1 VITLAVVTP
10 FNPIG
15 DGTMAIANINS
26 VKVTPPHCLN
36 DFALQ
41 QNSRFKLESILDATL
56 SFPDNGVNGII
67 LHGLYG
73 TGKTTMANL
82 LPGLIETAKT
92 DPNAQTIAVGDLIDT
107 TEPAQTYYP
116 CTQGQNGVGL
126 INNIQN
132 GTSFVAWNAS
142 GLHYVILDEVDLLT
156 DAAKASFKALMNRT
170 NVVFI
175 MTTNHLNEVDPGVQ
189 NRSVLVDMNV
199 PPAAHWRPILRR
211 IYTQSGLVAPPDA
224 TLDQV
229 VLAGRGSARSI
240 FSDVVMSANQARKA
254 GQSNVIRINNIR
266 S

>member
-1 VITLAVVTP
+1 
-10 FNPIG
+10 
-15 DGTMAIANINS
+15 MATANINT
-26 VKVTPPHCLN
+26 VKVTPPECLN
-36 DFALQ
+36 DFALH

-92 DPNAQTIAVGDLIDT
+92 NPNAQAISVGDLVDT
-107 TEPAQTYYP
+107 TQPAQSYHP
-116 CTQGQNGVGL
+116 CIQGQNGVGL
-126 INNIQN
+126 ITSIQN
-132 GTSFVAWNAS
+132 ATSFVAWNAS

-156 DAAKASFKALMNRT
+156 DAAKASFKSLMNRT

-211 IYTQSGLVAPPDA
+211 VYTKSGLVAPPDA

-229 VLAGRGSARSI
+229 VQAGRGSARSI

-254 GQSNVIRINNIR
+254 GQSNVIKISNIR

>member
-1 VITLAVVTP
+1 
-10 FNPIG
+10 
-15 DGTMAIANINS
+15 MATAHINS
-26 VKVTPPHCLN
+26 VKVTTPQCLN

-41 QNSRFKLESILDATL
+41 QSSRFKLDSILDATL
-56 SFPDNGVNGII
+56 SFPDNGVNGIV

-92 DPNAQTIAVGDLIDT
+92 DPNAQAIPTGDLTDT
-107 TEPAQTYYP
+107 TNPAQSYHP
-116 CTQGQNGVGL
+116 CIQGQNGVSL
-126 INNIQN
+126 INSIQN
-132 GTSFVAWNAS
+132 ATSFVSWNAS

-189 NRSVLVDMNV
+189 NRSVLIDMNV
-199 PPAAHWRPILRR
+199 PPAQHWRPILRR

-229 VLAGRGSARSI
+229 VQAGRGSARSI

-254 GQSNVIRINNIR
+254 GQSNVIKISNIR